1 MSPIEW
7 QKSSYSSGEGSNCLY
22 VAITPGGTIGLRES
36 DDPDV
41 IVTTTPTGFRSLIAT
56 IKTGEFDQFTD

>member
-1 MSPIEW
+1 MPETQW
-7 QKSSYSSGEGSNCLY
+7 QKSTYSGGEGTNCLY
-22 VAITPGGTIGLRES
+22 VATAPGGTIRLRES

-41 IVTTTPTGFRSLIAT
+41 IVTTTPAGLRSLIAG